1 MMQCALI
8 RLRGE
13 RGSVLIT
20 GLLLSLAL
28 MMIIGAAVDVGHAFI
43 VRRELVSVADDAA
56 LTGSQ
61 AIDQNA
67 LHTGTLKL
75 KPEQARSAALRA
87 AATQPGQRATATAT
101 TASVSVEVRRRF
113 PTVLLRLVGL
123 DSLSVSAH
131 ATAQPQRP

>member
-1 MMQCALI
+1 MRCART
-8 RLRGE
+8 RLCTE

-28 MMIIGAAVDVGHAFI
+28 LMIIGAAVDVGHAFI

-61 AIDQNA
+61 AVDQGA
-67 LHTGTLKL
+67 LHIGALRL
-75 KPEQARSAALRA
+75 DPEQARAAALRA
-87 AATQPGQRATATAT
+87 AATQSGQRATATAT
-101 TASVSVEVRRRF
+101 TASISIEVRQRF

-123 DSLSVSAH
+123 RSLSVSAH